1 MSFEPASLF
10 LSLVAGTVGLALLVY
25 GRKQMRIPH
34 IVAGLLLMIY
44 PYFMASVWSLIGV
57 GILLGAGLW
66 LAVRLG
72 W

>member
-44 PYFMASVWSLIGV
+44 PYFMAGVWSVIGV

>member
-10 LSLVAGTVGLALLVY
+10 LSLVAGTVGLVLLVY

-44 PYFMASVWSLIGV
+44 PYFVAGVWSLISV